1 MCKETRFFIYLIERY
16 ARYKGRTAD
25 QILKE
30 WDALDLTDFI
40 YDMYEIYHVE
50 RLQNAFDDI
59 DVLISEKMREDHSGY
74 ILDGLED
81 VKAGRTVDGESAIR
95 DVRKKYGI

>member
-1 MCKETRFFIYLIERY
+1 MSKEIRFFIYLIERY
-16 ARYKGRTAD
+16 ARYKDKTAD

-30 WDALDLTDFI
+30 WDELDLTDFI

-59 DVLISEKMREDHSGY
+59 DTLIREKMA
-74 ILDGLED
+74 
-81 VKAGRTVDGESAIR
+81 V
-95 DVRKKYGI
+95 